1 MKEDTYNLE
10 IPQQKLD
17 QIAIDQKSL
26 RNQHIN
32 DQTEDSTIFEKT
44 MWERISDEHP
54 KKLQIGDKLKFGRIW
69 CKLIEQKVR
78 GKIISLHN
86 IKCRERKAF
95 LLD

>member
-1 MKEDTYNLE
+1 
-10 IPQQKLD
+10 
-17 QIAIDQKSL
+17 
-26 RNQHIN
+26 
-32 DQTEDSTIFEKT
+32 